1 MSAPS
6 LKILCRYEYD
16 PLDRL
21 TGAGLVAN
29 NPTRRFYQGDHLVN
43 ELEQQDRR
51 TILRHQAKPLA
62 QQHSESGVME
72 TELLVTDHAHSL
84 LQTGSSKNLQKFS
97 YSAFGYHPTESG
109 SSRRH
114 SFNGEYPDN
123 VTGHYPLGQG
133 RRFYNPLLMRFNRP
147 DELSPFEKGGI
158 NAYAYCSNDPIN
170 FFDPT
175 GGSLVALFRPWNF
188 TGLAS
193 GLDLTKVKQTATT
206 ITRNRLASRYPLL
219 TALLDEP
226 IMGRSA
232 RVPRVQAQASDLV
245 SLPEHLPSDM
255 ARVIPESDL
264 SRKTVELRNFEASYD
279 LNKSNNQFKTV
290 ATRKQITKLS
300 NLRDELRG
308 AETGDAKRRYGL
320 EIIKQQL
327 KIKKTSVEKYYV
339 QRALGYRGH

>member
-1 MSAPS
+1 
-6 LKILCRYEYD
+6 
-16 PLDRL
+16 
-21 TGAGLVAN
+21 
-29 NPTRRFYQGDHLVN
+29 
-43 ELEQQDRR
+43 
-51 TILRHQAKPLA
+51 
-62 QQHSESGVME
+62 
-72 TELLVTDHAHSL
+72 
-84 LQTGSSKNLQKFS
+84 
-97 YSAFGYHPTESG
+97 
-109 SSRRH
+109 
-114 SFNGEYPDN
+114 
-123 VTGHYPLGQG
+123 
-133 RRFYNPLLMRFNRP
+133 
-147 DELSPFEKGGI
+147 
-158 NAYAYCSNDPIN
+158 
-170 FFDPT
+170 
-175 GGSLVALFRPWNF
+175 
-188 TGLAS
+188 
-193 GLDLTKVKQTATT
+193 
-206 ITRNRLASRYPLL
+206 
-219 TALLDEP
+219 
-226 IMGRSA
+226 MGRSA